1 MYLFKFCILDD
12 KLESVFEVYVDLIK
26 NALFNRNYYLLN
38 HIANEIQHHIKKVD
52 SDDHFRLLNF
62 YSIVVLISDYFQ
74 NS

>member
-12 KLESVFEVYVDLIK
+12 KLQSVFEVYVDLIK
-26 NALFNRNYYLLN
+26 NALSNRNYYLLN
-38 HIANEIQHHIKKVD
+38 HIANEIQHQIKKVD

-62 YSIVVLISDYFQ
+62 YSIAALISDYFQ